1 MRVIPKRTKIK
12 MQFYRGIGIYDIILG
27 LIALGF
33 IALAVTSNLPNK
45 YALAIGIL
53 IVVAPMYIPLGD
65 IKLYQALGYAVKFG
79 VAQKKFDKSKKGNS
93 HISNIIPYSSI
104 KDDLIF
110 QKDNTL
116 TGVIQVTPIEFN
128 MLSSNKQNYLI
139 DGVISNTLKNVGIF
153 QEYNLI
159 KLEKPIIFD
168 DYIKNELTRI
178 QKLIVEH
185 ENGNLREEEF
195 RRRIEIIEDRMNLI
209 NSINS
214 EEKIFASNYYIA
226 LHDIDQRSLNNSL
239 EIIENSLNANNLE
252 AKRLTSKELA
262 IFLKYTYDKDFDE
275 REFDKIAEKDYI
287 RNIYPKNVQ
296 FKTLSTKQNDKTL
309 THFVITDYPLKVDNG
324 WGQELFDIP
333 NTKVVMKCKPVE
345 KYKAIKRIDNAINEL
360 LSQGTLGK
368 ASSQIDKQTHL
379 ESLQILL
386 EGLQNDN
393 EVFFDTTLII
403 TAYDKDKETTNKKYV
418 RRKLREMGFRFS
430 EMFGR
435 QIETYFSENINI
447 FNKTGISRG
456 INSSSIAATFPFISN
471 AILDDNGLLIGENK
485 LPTFVDFFKRDNE
498 RVNSNT
504 VIIGKSGSGKSY
516 ATKMLLANLASDNAK
531 IFILDPENEYS
542 HLANNLKG
550 RVLDVS
556 SSKNGRINPFHIIM
570 SLDDENQDGSSNSFY
585 SHLQFLEEFFR
596 LILQG
601 INPDSLELLNKVIVE
616 TYNKKGITAKTD
628 LTTLRAKDYPI
639 FQDLAEEIDRR
650 IENEKD
656 EYNLSCYKVLSNYM
670 SKFRRGGRNSAL
682 WNGFTT
688 FNPTENFVCFNF
700 QKLLANK
707 NNLIGN
713 AQMLLVLK
721 WLDNEVIKNRDYNT
735 LFGTDRKIVV
745 AIDEAHV
752 FIDEKFPIALDFMY
766 QLAKR
771 IRKYNGMQIVI
782 TQNVKDFVGSPEIA
796 RKSSAIINV
805 SQYSFIFSLSPND
818 MSDLCT
824 LYEKAGQINENETDN
839 IVNLPRGSA
848 FLITGPAN
856 RTNISIVATP
866 HVKQIF
872 EGDLNGKQEHYDS

>member
-1 MRVIPKRTKIK
+1 MRIIPRNTTVK
-12 MQFYRGIGIYDIILG
+12 MQFYKGIGIYDIILG
-27 LIALGF
+27 VIALAF
-33 IALAVTSNLPNK
+33 IALAATSNLPNK
-45 YALAIGIL
+45 YFLAIGIL
-53 IVVAPMYIPLGD
+53 VIVAPMYIPIGD
-65 IKLYQALGYAVKFG
+65 IKLYQALGYAFKFTI
-79 VAQKKFDKSKKGNS
+79 AQKSFSIHKKGNS
-93 HISNIIPYSSI
+93 HISAVVPYSSI

-110 QKDNTL
+110 QKDNSL
-116 TGVIQVTPIEFN
+116 TGVIEVKPIEFN
-128 MLSSNKQNYLI
+128 MLSMNKQNYLI
-139 DGVISNTLKNVGIF
+139 DGVISNTLKNVGIM

-168 DYIKNELTRI
+168 GYLKNELTRV
-178 QKLIVEH
+178 QKLIA
-185 ENGNLREEEF
+185 ENENNNLKEEEF
-195 RRRIEIIEDRMNLI
+195 RKRVEIIEDRI
-209 NSINS
+209 NVIDSINS
-214 EEKIFASNYYIA
+214 DEKIFASAYYIA
-226 LHDIDQRSLNNSL
+226 IHDIDKKSLNNSL
-239 EIIENSLNANNLE
+239 EIIEQTLKNNNLE
-252 AKRLTSKELA
+252 AKRLNSKELA
-262 IFLKYTYDKDFDE
+262 IFLKYSYDKDFDE
-275 REFDKIAEKDYI
+275 RTFDNFSEKDYI
-287 RNIYPKNVQ
+287 KNIYPENVQ
-296 FKTLSTKQNDKTL
+296 FKALSTKQNDKTL
-309 THFVITDYPLKVDNG
+309 THFVITDYPLKVENA
-324 WGQELFDIP
+324 WGEDLFDIP
-333 NTKVVMKCKPVE
+333 NTKVVLKAKPVE

-360 LSQGTLGK
+360 MSQRTLGK

-403 TAYDKDKETTNKKYV
+403 TAYDDGKDTTNKKYV
-418 RRKLREMGFRFS
+418 RRKLRELGFKYS

-435 QIETYFSENINI
+435 QVESYFSSNINTY
-447 FNKTGISRG
+447 NKTKISRG
-456 INSSSIAATFPFISN
+456 LNSSVIASSFPFVSN
-471 AILDDNGLLIGENK
+471 AILDENGLLIGENK
-485 LPTFVDFFKRDNE
+485 LPTFVDFFRRDDE

-531 IFILDPENEYS
+531 VFILDPENEYCN
-542 HLANNLKG
+542 LANNLKG

-556 SSKNGRINPFHIIM
+556 SSRNGRINPFHIIV

-601 INPDSLELLNKVIVE
+601 INPDSLELLNKIIVE
-616 TYNKKGITAKTD
+616 IYNKKGITAKTD
-628 LTTLRAKDYPI
+628 LNTLKAKDYPI

-656 EYNLSCYKVLSNYM
+656 EYNLSCYKVLSNYI

-707 NNLIGN
+707 NNVIGN

-721 WLDNEVIKNRDYNT
+721 WLDNEVIKNRDYN
-735 LFGTDRKIVV
+735 LLNGTDRKIVI

-856 RTNISIVATP
+856 RTNIRIVATP
-866 HVKQIF
+866 QVKQIF
-872 EGDLNGKQEHYDS
+872 EN

>member
-1 MRVIPKRTKIK
+1 MRIIPKSTKVK
-12 MQFYRGIGIYDIILG
+12 VQFYKGIGLSDIILG
-27 LIALGF
+27 V
-33 IALAVTSNLPNK
+33 IALAFVALAATSNLPNK
-45 YALAIGIL
+45 YFLAIGIL
-53 IVVAPMYIPLGD
+53 IIVAPLYIPIGD
-65 IKLYQALGYAVKFG
+65 IRLYQALGYAFKFG
-79 VAQKKFDKSKKGNS
+79 IAQKTFSKAKKGNA
-93 HISNIIPYSSI
+93 HISVVVPYSKIS
-104 KDDLIF
+104 DDLIF
-110 QKDNTL
+110 QKDNVV
-116 TGVIQVTPIEFN
+116 TGVIEVKPIEFN
-128 MLSSNKQNYLI
+128 MLSEHKQNYLI
-139 DGVISNTLKNVGIF
+139 DVVSNTLKNVGIM

-168 DYIKNELTRI
+168 NYLKNELTRI
-178 QKLIVEH
+178 QKLIA
-185 ENGNLREEEF
+185 ENENNNLTEEEL
-195 RRRIEIIEDRMNLI
+195 RKRVEIIEDRVNVI
-209 NSINS
+209 DSVNSD
-214 EEKIFASNYYIA
+214 EKIFASAYYIA
-226 LHDIDQRSLNNSL
+226 IHDIDKKSLNNTL
-239 EIIENSLNANNLE
+239 EVIEQTLKNNNLE
-252 AKRLTSKELA
+252 AKRLNSQELA
-262 IFLKYTYDKDFDE
+262 VFLKYSYDKDFDE
-275 REFDKIAEKDYI
+275 RDFSKIAEKDFVK
-287 RNIYPKNVQ
+287 NIYPENVQ
-296 FKTLSTKQNDKTL
+296 FKALSTKQNDKTL
-309 THFVITDYPLKVDNG
+309 THFIVTDFPLKVDNA
-324 WGQELFDIP
+324 WAQELFDIP
-333 NTKVVMKCKPVE
+333 DTKVVFKIKSVE
-345 KYKAIKRIDNAINEL
+345 KYKALKRIDNAINEL
-360 LSQGTLGK
+360 LSQRTSGK

-393 EVFFDTTLII
+393 EAFFDTTLII
-403 TAYDKDKETTNKKYV
+403 TAYDNGKETTNKKFV
-418 RRKLREMGFRFS
+418 RRKLREMGLKYS

-435 QIETYFSENINI
+435 QIEAYFSSNINTY
-447 FNKTGISRG
+447 NKTKISRG
-456 INSSSIAATFPFISN
+456 LNSSIIASSFPFVSN

-485 LPTFVDFFKRDNE
+485 LPTFVDFFKRDDE

-531 IFILDPENEYS
+531 VFILDPENEYCS
-542 HLANNLKG
+542 LANNLKG
-550 RVLDVS
+550 KVLDVS
-556 SSKNGRINPFHIIM
+556 SSRNGRINPFHIIM
-570 SLDDENQDGSSNSFY
+570 SLDDENQDGTSNSFY

-601 INPDSLELLNKVIVE
+601 INPDSLELLNKLIVE
-616 TYNKKGITAKTD
+616 IYTKKGITAKTD
-628 LTTLRAKDYPI
+628 LRALKAKDFPI

-656 EYNLSCYKVLSNYM
+656 EYNLSCYKVLSNYI

-707 NNLIGN
+707 NSVIGN

-721 WLDNEVIKNRDYNT
+721 WLDNEVIKNRDYNI
-735 LFGTDRKIVV
+735 LNQTDRKIVI

-782 TQNVKDFVGSPEIA
+782 TQNVKDFVGSPELA

-856 RTNISIVATP
+856 RTNIRIVATP

-872 EGDLNGKQEHYDS
+872 ENQEI

>member
-1 MRVIPKRTKIK
+1 MRIIPRNTKVK
-12 MQFYRGIGIYDIILG
+12 MQFYKGIGIYDIILG
-27 LIALGF
+27 VIALAF
-33 IALAVTSNLPNK
+33 IALAATSNLPNK
-45 YALAIGIL
+45 YFLAIGIL
-53 IVVAPMYIPLGD
+53 VIVAPMYIPIGD
-65 IKLYQALGYAVKFG
+65 IKLYQALGYAFKFTI
-79 VAQKKFDKSKKGNS
+79 AQKSFSIHKKGNS
-93 HISNIIPYSSI
+93 HISAVVPYSSI

-110 QKDNTL
+110 QKDNSL
-116 TGVIQVTPIEFN
+116 TGVIEVKPIEFN
-128 MLSSNKQNYLI
+128 MLSMNKQNYLI
-139 DGVISNTLKNVGIF
+139 DGVISNTLKNVGIM

-168 DYIKNELTRI
+168 GYLKNELTRV
-178 QKLIVEH
+178 QKLIA
-185 ENGNLREEEF
+185 ENENNNLKEEEF
-195 RRRIEIIEDRMNLI
+195 RKRVEIIEDRI
-209 NSINS
+209 NVIDSINS
-214 EEKIFASNYYIA
+214 DEKIFASAYYIA
-226 LHDIDQRSLNNSL
+226 IHDIDKKSLNNSL
-239 EIIENSLNANNLE
+239 EIIEQTLKNNNLE
-252 AKRLTSKELA
+252 AKRLNSKELA
-262 IFLKYTYDKDFDE
+262 IFLKYSYDKDFDE
-275 REFDKIAEKDYI
+275 RTFDNFSEKDYI
-287 RNIYPKNVQ
+287 KNIYPENVQ
-296 FKTLSTKQNDKTL
+296 FKALSTKQNDKTL
-309 THFVITDYPLKVDNG
+309 THFVITDYPLKVENA
-324 WGQELFDIP
+324 WGEDLFDIP
-333 NTKVVMKCKPVE
+333 NTKVVLKAKPVE
-345 KYKAIKRIDNAINEL
+345 KYRAIKRIDNAINEL
-360 LSQGTLGK
+360 MSQRTLGK

-403 TAYDKDKETTNKKYV
+403 TAYDDGKDTTNKKYV
-418 RRKLREMGFRFS
+418 RRKLRELGFKYS

-435 QIETYFSENINI
+435 QVESYFSSNINTY
-447 FNKTGISRG
+447 NKTKISRG
-456 INSSSIAATFPFISN
+456 LNSSVIASSFPFVSN
-471 AILDDNGLLIGENK
+471 AILDENGLLIGENK
-485 LPTFVDFFKRDNE
+485 LPTFVDFFRRDDE

-531 IFILDPENEYS
+531 VFILDPENEYCN
-542 HLANNLKG
+542 LANNLKG

-556 SSKNGRINPFHIIM
+556 SSRNGRINPFHIIV

-601 INPDSLELLNKVIVE
+601 INPDSLELLNKIIVE
-616 TYNKKGITAKTD
+616 IYNKKGITAKTD
-628 LTTLRAKDYPI
+628 LNTLKAKDYPI
-639 FQDLAEEIDRR
+639 FQDLAEEIYRR

-656 EYNLSCYKVLSNYM
+656 EYNLSCYKVLSNYI

-707 NNLIGN
+707 NNVIGN

-721 WLDNEVIKNRDYNT
+721 WLDNEVIKNRDYN
-735 LFGTDRKIVV
+735 LLNGTDRKIVI

-856 RTNISIVATP
+856 RTNIRIVATP
-866 HVKQIF
+866 QVKQIF
-872 EGDLNGKQEHYDS
+872 EN

>member
-1 MRVIPKRTKIK
+1 MRIIPRNTKVK
-12 MQFYRGIGIYDIILG
+12 MQFYKGIGIYDIILG
-27 LIALGF
+27 VIALAF
-33 IALAVTSNLPNK
+33 IALAATSNLPNK
-45 YALAIGIL
+45 YFLAIGIL
-53 IVVAPMYIPLGD
+53 VIVAPMYIPIGD
-65 IKLYQALGYAVKFG
+65 IKLYQALGYAFKFTI
-79 VAQKKFDKSKKGNS
+79 AQKSFSIHKKGNS
-93 HISNIIPYSSI
+93 HISAVVPYSSI

-110 QKDNTL
+110 QKDNSL
-116 TGVIQVTPIEFN
+116 TGVIEVKPIEFN
-128 MLSSNKQNYLI
+128 MLSMNKQNYLI
-139 DGVISNTLKNVGIF
+139 DGVISNTLKNVGIM

-168 DYIKNELTRI
+168 GYLKNELTRV
-178 QKLIVEH
+178 QKLIA
-185 ENGNLREEEF
+185 ENENNNLKEEEF
-195 RRRIEIIEDRMNLI
+195 RKRVEIIEDRI
-209 NSINS
+209 NVIDSINS
-214 EEKIFASNYYIA
+214 DEKIFASAYYIA
-226 LHDIDQRSLNNSL
+226 IHDIDKKSLNNSL
-239 EIIENSLNANNLE
+239 EIIEQTLKNNNLE
-252 AKRLTSKELA
+252 AKRLNSKELA
-262 IFLKYTYDKDFDE
+262 IFLKYSYDKDFDE
-275 REFDKIAEKDYI
+275 RTFDNFSEKDYI
-287 RNIYPKNVQ
+287 KNIYPENVQ
-296 FKTLSTKQNDKTL
+296 FKALSTKQNDKTL
-309 THFVITDYPLKVDNG
+309 THFVITDYPLKVENA
-324 WGQELFDIP
+324 WGEDLFDIP
-333 NTKVVMKCKPVE
+333 NTKVVLKAKPVE

-360 LSQGTLGK
+360 MSQRTLGK

-403 TAYDKDKETTNKKYV
+403 TAYDDGKDTTNKKYV
-418 RRKLREMGFRFS
+418 RRKLRELGFKYS

-435 QIETYFSENINI
+435 QIESYFSSNINTY
-447 FNKTGISRG
+447 NKTKISRG
-456 INSSSIAATFPFISN
+456 LNSSVIASSFPFVSN
-471 AILDDNGLLIGENK
+471 AILDENGLLIGENK
-485 LPTFVDFFKRDNE
+485 LPTFVDFFRRDDE

-531 IFILDPENEYS
+531 VFILDPENEYCN
-542 HLANNLKG
+542 LANNLKG

-556 SSKNGRINPFHIIM
+556 SSRNGRINPFHIIV

-601 INPDSLELLNKVIVE
+601 INPDSLELLNKIIVE
-616 TYNKKGITAKTD
+616 IYNKKGITAKTD
-628 LTTLRAKDYPI
+628 LNTLKAKDYPI

-656 EYNLSCYKVLSNYM
+656 EYNLSCYKVLSNYI
-670 SKFRRGGRNSAL
+670 SKFSRGGRNSAL

-707 NNLIGN
+707 NNVIGN

-721 WLDNEVIKNRDYNT
+721 WLDNEVIKNRDYN
-735 LFGTDRKIVV
+735 LLNGTDRKIVI

-856 RTNISIVATP
+856 RTNIRIVATP
-866 HVKQIF
+866 QVKQIF
-872 EGDLNGKQEHYDS
+872 EN

>member
-1 MRVIPKRTKIK
+1 MRIIPRNTKVK
-12 MQFYRGIGIYDIILG
+12 MQFYKGIGIYDIILG
-27 LIALGF
+27 VIALAF
-33 IALAVTSNLPNK
+33 IALAATSNLPNK
-45 YALAIGIL
+45 YFLAIGIL
-53 IVVAPMYIPLGD
+53 VIVAPMYIPIGD
-65 IKLYQALGYAVKFG
+65 IKLYQALGYAFKFG
-79 VAQKKFDKSKKGNS
+79 IAQKTFSIHKKGNS
-93 HISNIIPYSSI
+93 HISAIVPYSSI
-104 KDDLIF
+104 KDDLIY
-110 QKDNTL
+110 QKDNGI
-116 TGVIQVTPIEFN
+116 TGVIEVKPIEFN
-128 MLSSNKQNYLI
+128 MLSESKQNYLI
-139 DGVISNTLKNVGIF
+139 DGVISNTLKNVGIM

-159 KLEKPIIFD
+159 KIEKPIIFD
-168 DYIKNELTRI
+168 GYLKNELTRV
-178 QKLIVEH
+178 QKLIA
-185 ENGNLREEEF
+185 ENENNNLKEEEF
-195 RRRIEIIEDRMNLI
+195 RKRVEIIEDRI
-209 NSINS
+209 NVIDSINS
-214 EEKIFASNYYIA
+214 DEKIFASAYYIA
-226 LHDIDQRSLNNSL
+226 IHDIDKKSLNNSL
-239 EIIENSLNANNLE
+239 EIIEQTLRNNNLE
-252 AKRLTSKELA
+252 AKRLNSKELA
-262 IFLKYTYDKDFDE
+262 IFLKYSYDKDFDE
-275 REFDKIAEKDYI
+275 RTFDTIAEKDYI
-287 RNIYPKNVQ
+287 KNIYPETTQ
-296 FKTLSTKQNDKTL
+296 FKALSTKQNDKTL
-309 THFVITDYPLKVDNG
+309 THFVITDYPLKVDNA
-324 WGQELFDIP
+324 WGQDLFDIP
-333 NTKVVMKCKPVE
+333 NTKVILKAKPVE

-360 LSQGTLGK
+360 MSQRTLGK

-403 TAYDKDKETTNKKYV
+403 TAYDDGKDTTNKKYV
-418 RRKLREMGFRFS
+418 RRKLRELGFKYS

-435 QIETYFSENINI
+435 QVESYFSSNINTY
-447 FNKTGISRG
+447 NKTKISRG
-456 INSSSIAATFPFISN
+456 LNSSVIASSFPFVSN
-471 AILDDNGLLIGENK
+471 AILDENGLLIGENK
-485 LPTFVDFFKRDNE
+485 LPTFVDFFRRDDE

-531 IFILDPENEYS
+531 VFILDPENEYCN
-542 HLANNLKG
+542 LANNLKG

-556 SSKNGRINPFHIIM
+556 SSRNGRINPFHIIV

-601 INPDSLELLNKVIVE
+601 INPDSLELLNKIIVE
-616 TYNKKGITAKTD
+616 IYNKKGITAKTD
-628 LTTLRAKDYPI
+628 LNTLKAKDYPI

-656 EYNLSCYKVLSNYM
+656 EYNLSCYKVLSNYI

-707 NNLIGN
+707 NNVIGN

-721 WLDNEVIKNRDYNT
+721 WLDNEVIKNRDYN
-735 LFGTDRKIVV
+735 LLNGTDRKIVI

-856 RTNISIVATP
+856 RTNIRIVATP
-866 HVKQIF
+866 QVKQIF
-872 EGDLNGKQEHYDS
+872 EN

>member
-1 MRVIPKRTKIK
+1 MRIIPRNTKVK
-12 MQFYRGIGIYDIILG
+12 MQFYKGIGIYDIILG
-27 LIALGF
+27 VVALAF
-33 IALAVTSNLPNK
+33 IALAATSNLPNK
-45 YALAIGIL
+45 YFLAIGIL
-53 IVVAPMYIPLGD
+53 VIVAPMYIPIGD
-65 IKLYQALGYAVKFG
+65 IKLYQALGYAFKFG
-79 VAQKKFDKSKKGNS
+79 FAQKTFSIHKKGNS
-93 HISNIIPYSSI
+93 HISAIVPYSSI
-104 KDDLIF
+104 KDDLIY
-110 QKDNTL
+110 QKDNGI
-116 TGVIQVTPIEFN
+116 TGVIEVKPIEFN
-128 MLSSNKQNYLI
+128 MLSEGKQNYLI
-139 DGVISNTLKNVGIF
+139 DGVISNTLKNVVIM

-159 KLEKPIIFD
+159 KIEKPIIFD
-168 DYIKNELTRI
+168 GYLKNELTRV
-178 QKLIVEH
+178 QKLIA
-185 ENGNLREEEF
+185 ENENNNLKEEEF
-195 RRRIEIIEDRMNLI
+195 RKRVEIIEDRI
-209 NSINS
+209 NVIDSINS
-214 EEKIFASNYYIA
+214 DEKIFASAYYIA
-226 LHDIDQRSLNNSL
+226 IHDIDKKSLNNSL
-239 EIIENSLNANNLE
+239 EIIEQTLRNNNLE
-252 AKRLTSKELA
+252 AKRLNSKELA
-262 IFLKYTYDKDFDE
+262 IFLKYSYDKDFDE
-275 REFDKIAEKDYI
+275 RTFDTIAEKDYI
-287 RNIYPKNVQ
+287 KNIYPETTQ
-296 FKTLSTKQNDKTL
+296 FKALSTKQNDKTL
-309 THFVITDYPLKVDNG
+309 THFVITDYPLKVDNA
-324 WGQELFDIP
+324 WGQDLFDIP
-333 NTKVVMKCKPVE
+333 NTKVILKAKPVE
-345 KYKAIKRIDNAINEL
+345 KYKATKRIDNAINEL
-360 LSQGTLGK
+360 LSQKTLGK

-403 TAYDKDKETTNKKYV
+403 TAYDDGKDTTNKKFV
-418 RRKLREMGFRFS
+418 RRKLRELGFKYS

-435 QIETYFSENINI
+435 QIESYFSSNINTC
-447 FNKTGISRG
+447 NRTNISRG
-456 INSSSIAATFPFISN
+456 LNSSVIASSFPFVSN
-471 AILDDNGLLIGENK
+471 AILDENGLLIGENK
-485 LPTFVDFFKRDNE
+485 LPTFVDFFRRDDE

-531 IFILDPENEYS
+531 VFILDPENEYCN
-542 HLANNLKG
+542 LANNLKG
-550 RVLDVS
+550 KVLDVS
-556 SSKNGRINPFHIIM
+556 SSKNGRINPFHIIV

-601 INPDSLELLNKVIVE
+601 INPDSLELLNKIIVE
-616 TYNKKGITAKTD
+616 IYNKKGITAKTN
-628 LTTLRAKDYPI
+628 LSELRPKDYPI
-639 FQDLAEEIDRR
+639 FQDLAEEIDKR

-656 EYNLSCYKVLSNYM
+656 EYNLSCYKVLSNYI

-707 NNLIGN
+707 NNVIGN

-721 WLDNEVIKNRDYNT
+721 WLDNEVIKNRDYNI
-735 LFGTDRKIVV
+735 LNGTDRKIVI

-782 TQNVKDFVGSPEIA
+782 TQNVKDFVGSPELA

-856 RTNISIVATP
+856 RTNIRIVATP
-866 HVKQIF
+866 QVKQIF
-872 EGDLNGKQEHYDS
+872 EN

>member
-1 MRVIPKRTKIK
+1 MRIIPKNTKVK
-12 MQFYRGIGIYDIILG
+12 LQFYKGIGLYDIFLG
-27 LIALGF
+27 VIALAF

-45 YALAIGIL
+45 YMIAVGIL
-53 IVVAPMYIPLGD
+53 VVVAPMYIPIGD
-65 IKLYQALGYAVKFG
+65 IKLYQALGYVVKFG
-79 VAQKKFDKSKKGNS
+79 VAQKTFSKSKKGNT
-93 HISNIIPYSSI
+93 HISAVVPYSSI
-104 KDDLIF
+104 KDDIII
-110 QKDNTL
+110 QKDSTI
-116 TGVIQVTPIEFN
+116 TGVIEVKPIEFN
-128 MLSSNKQNYLI
+128 MLSENKQNYLI
-139 DGVISNTLKNVGIF
+139 DGVISNTLKNVGVM
-153 QEYNLI
+153 QEYDLI

-168 DYIKNELTRI
+168 SYLEQELTRI
-178 QKLIVEH
+178 QKLIAEH
-185 ENGNLREEEF
+185 ENNNLKEEEF
-195 RRRIEIIEDRMNLI
+195 RKRVEIIEDRMSVIDNL
-209 NSINS
+209 NSDD
-214 EEKIFASNYYIA
+214 KIYASAYYIA
-226 LHDIDQRSLNNSL
+226 IHDIDKKSLNNTL
-239 EIIENSLNANNLE
+239 EIIENTLRGSNLE
-252 AKRLTSKELA
+252 AKRLNSKELA
-262 IFLKYTYDKDFDE
+262 IFLKYTYDKEFDE
-275 REFDKIAEKDYI
+275 RKFDDIAEKDYI
-287 RNIYPKNVQ
+287 KNIYPNSVQ
-296 FKTLSTKQNDKTL
+296 FKALSTKQNDKTL
-309 THFVITDYPLKVDNG
+309 THFVITDYPLKVDNA
-324 WGQELFDIP
+324 WGEDLFDIP
-333 NTKVVMKCKPVE
+333 NTKVVLKAKPVE

-360 LSQGTLGK
+360 LSQKTLGK

-393 EVFFDTTLII
+393 EVFFDTTLMI
-403 TAYDKDKETTNKKYV
+403 TVYDNGKETTNKKYV
-418 RRKLREMGFRFS
+418 RRKLREMGFKFS

-435 QIETYFSENINI
+435 QIESYFSSNINTY
-447 FNKTGISRG
+447 NKTKISRG
-456 INSSSIAATFPFISN
+456 LNSSIIASSFPFVSN
-471 AILDDNGLLIGENK
+471 AILDENGLLIGENK
-485 LPTFVDFFKRDNE
+485 LPTFVDFFRRDDE

-516 ATKMLLANLASDNAK
+516 CTKMLLANLASDNAK
-531 IFILDPENEYS
+531 VFILDPENEYGT
-542 HLANNLKG
+542 LANNLKG

-570 SLDDENQDGSSNSFY
+570 SLDDENQDGSNNSFY

-601 INPDSLELLNKVIVE
+601 INADSLELLNKIIVE
-616 TYNKKGITAKTD
+616 IYNKKGITAKTD
-628 LTTLRAKDYPI
+628 LTTLKAKDYPI

-656 EYNLSCYKVLSNYM
+656 EYNLSCYKVLSNYI

-682 WNGFTT
+682 WNGYTT

-707 NNLIGN
+707 NNVIGN

-721 WLDNEVIKNRDYNT
+721 WLDNEVIKNRDYN
-735 LFGTDRKIVV
+735 LLNGTERKIVI

-824 LYEKAGQINENETDN
+824 LYEKAGQINENETEN

-856 RTNISIVATP
+856 RTNIRIVATP
-866 HVKQIF
+866 QVREIF
-872 EGDLNGKQEHYDS
+872 EN

>member
-1 MRVIPKRTKIK
+1 MRIIPKNTKLK
-12 MQFYRGIGIYDIILG
+12 MQFYKGIGIFDVIIG
-27 LIALGF
+27 IVALTF
-33 IALAVTSNLPNK
+33 IALTVTSNLPNK
-45 YALAIGIL
+45 YFIALVIL
-53 IVVAPMYIPLGD
+53 IIAAPLFIPIGEA
-65 IKLYQALGYAVKFG
+65 KLYNAVWYGINFLI
-79 VAQKKFDKSKKGNS
+79 AKKSFSKAKKGKS
-93 HISNIIPYSSI
+93 HISTIIPYSSI
-104 KDDLIF
+104 KDNMIV
-110 QKDNTL
+110 QKDGTL
-116 TGVIQVTPIEFN
+116 TGVIEVTPIEFN
-128 MLSSNKQNYLI
+128 LLSQNKQNHLI
-139 DGVISNTLKNVGIF
+139 DGVISSTLKNVNVF
-153 QEYNLI
+153 QEYDLV

-168 DYIKNELTRI
+168 DYVNNELTRI
-178 QKLIVEH
+178 QKLIA
-185 ENGNLREEEF
+185 ENENNNLREDEF
-195 RRRIEIIEDRMNLI
+195 RSRVEVIEDRMNLI
-209 NSINS
+209 QNLNS
-214 EEKIFASNYYIA
+214 EEKIYSSAYYIV
-226 LHDIDQRSLNNSL
+226 LHDIDRKSLQNSL
-239 EIIENSLNANNLE
+239 EIIENTLSNNNLE
-252 AKRLTSKELA
+252 AKSLNSKELA
-262 IFLKYTYDKDFDE
+262 VFLKYSYDKEFDE
-275 REFDKIAEKDYI
+275 REFDKYAEKDYI
-287 RNIYPKNVQ
+287 KHIYPDQVQ
-296 FKTLSTKQNDKTL
+296 FKLLSTKQNNKLL

-324 WGQELFDIP
+324 WAQELFDLP
-333 NTKVVMKCKPVE
+333 DTKVVMKCKPVE

-360 LSQGTLGK
+360 LSQNNGGK
-368 ASSQIDKQTHL
+368 ASQQIDKQTHL
-379 ESLQILL
+379 ESLQLLL

-403 TAYDKDKETTNKKYV
+403 TAYDKDKDATNKKNV
-418 RRKLREMGFRFS
+418 RRKLREYGFKFS

-435 QIETYFSENINI
+435 QIESYFSTNINTY
-447 FNKTGISRG
+447 NKTNISRG
-456 INSSSIAATFPFISN
+456 LNSSVVASAFPFVSN
-471 AILDDNGLLIGENK
+471 AILDECGLLIGQNK

-531 IFILDPENEYS
+531 VFILDPENEYTN
-542 HLANNLKG
+542 LANNLKG

-556 SSKNGRINPFHIIM
+556 SSKNGRINPFHIIT
-570 SLDDENQDGSSNSFY
+570 SLDDENSDGTNNSFY

-596 LILQG
+596 VILQG
-601 INPDSLELLNKVIVE
+601 INADSLELLNKIIVE
-616 TYNKKGITAKTD
+616 IYNKKGITPKTD
-628 LTTLRAKDYPI
+628 LTKLKASDYPI
-639 FQDLAEEIDRR
+639 FQDLAEEIDKRL
-650 IENEKD
+650 ETEKD
-656 EYNLSCYKVLSNYM
+656 EYNLSCYKVLSNYI

-700 QKLLANK
+700 QKLLSNK
-707 NNLIGN
+707 NNQIGN

-721 WLDNEVIKNRDYNT
+721 WLDNEVIKNRDYNQ
-735 LFGTDRKIVV
+735 LYGTDRKIVI

-856 RTNISIVATP
+856 RTNIQIVATP
-866 HVKQIF
+866 HVKEIF
-872 EGDLNGKQEHYDS
+872 EN